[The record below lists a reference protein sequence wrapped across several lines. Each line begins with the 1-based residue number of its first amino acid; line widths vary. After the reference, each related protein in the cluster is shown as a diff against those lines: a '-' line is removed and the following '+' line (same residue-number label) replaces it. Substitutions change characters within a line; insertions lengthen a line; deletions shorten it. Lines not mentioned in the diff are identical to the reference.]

1 MQHPNCY
8 SNVKNIDYS
17 ITIRGL
23 FNGKIG
29 SRLQVS
35 LFFLFY
41 QNFHPP
47 PTNLILPNVP
57 PSPHL
62 LGSPHLFGT
71 KEPKS
76 IKMTIFYGT
85 SLHPLSL
92 DPHAITYS
100 FIYPHIVTFP
110 YP

>member
-8 SNVKNIDYS
+8 SNVKNIDYG

-29 SRLQVS
+29 SRLQVA

-41 QNFHPP
+41 SKF
-47 PTNLILPNVP
+47 
-57 PSPHL
+57 HL
-62 LGSPHLFGT
+62 LGSPIYSG
-71 KEPKS
+71 PKS

-92 DPHAITYS
+92 DPHAITYA